1 MKLRQKT
8 LLIVNVTLAGLIGA
22 IYLVS
27 ANIFMESIRKAEE
40 NEAQQTL
47 KGVQNLLSQSQ
58 ESFSDR
64 YGDWSAWDDTYKFI
78 QDKNPDYIKTNLVP
92 KQLGLLKSNYM
103 AFVNTA
109 GDTVYSIGY
118 DEKQKVVLPIPK
130 ELSDRL
136 SKKDD
141 LLLKRPDLT
150 TKNTGIMVL
159 PTGPI
164 WITSQPILTSDTTG
178 PIKGSL
184 IVGRRISK
192 ETIEQLSRLARL
204 PLKLHTFNDL
214 DLPPEVEK
222 IRTSLSQKQN
232 IVVQALN
239 EQTLVGYLLIP
250 DIDKKP
256 GFILQVDI
264 PRTTYQQAQSNL
276 QYLIISL
283 IIAGIIFAGVVLFL
297 LERSV
302 LSRVALLISGVMRVR
317 DTNDLGL
324 RLSIPG
330 EDEMSNLTA
339 HINDMLDAIAQSDE
353 KQKQTLA
360 QLADANSKIQ
370 GLNKTLRTDNL
381 RMGEEL
387 AVTRQLQETILPKP
401 AELTNISE
409 LDIAGFMEPA
419 SDIGGDYYDV
429 IESDGCI
436 KISIGDV
443 TGHGLQSGILM
454 VMVQSAVRALSAAN
468 ITNYTLF
475 LSLLNQVIFDNVRR
489 MNSDKNLTIA
499 FLDYKAGK
507 VTLTGQ
513 HEEVIIVRADGKIE
527 RIDTIDLGFPVG
539 LEADITEF
547 IAQKEVTLF
556 AGDGIVLYTDGLTD
570 AENTAKQQYGI
581 ERLCDVLRHNWHHNS
596 RQIQQAVIDDLW
608 SHIARENLQ
617 DDVTILVIKQN

>member
-8 LLIVNVTLAGLIGA
+8 LLIVSGTLVGLIGVV
-22 IYLVS
+22 YLVS

-78 QDKNPDYIKTNLVP
+78 QDKNPEYIKTNLVP
-92 KQLGLLKSNYM
+92 KQLTLLKSNYM
-103 AFVNTA
+103 IFVNA
-109 GDTVYSIGY
+109 AKDVVYSTGY
-118 DEKQKVVLPIPK
+118 DEKQKVMLPIPK
-130 ELSDRL
+130 DLSDRI

-150 TKNTGIMVL
+150 TKYTGIMML

-164 WITSQPILTSDTTG
+164 WITSQPIITSDITG
-178 PIKGSL
+178 PVRGSL
-184 IVGRRISK
+184 IVGRKIST

-204 PLKLHTFNDL
+204 PLKLYNFNNL
-214 DLPPEVEK
+214 DLPPEIQQ
-222 IRTSLSQKQN
+222 IRTSVSPKQN
-232 IVVQALN
+232 IVVQASN
-239 EQTLVGYLLIP
+239 EQTLAGYLLIP
-250 DIDKKP
+250 DIDGKP
-256 GFILQVDI
+256 ALILQVDI
-264 PRTTYQQAQSNL
+264 PRTTYQQAHSNL

-283 IIAGIIFAGVVLFL
+283 IIAGVIFGGVVAFL

-302 LSRVALLISGVMRVR
+302 LSRMGLLISGVNRVR

-330 EDEMSNLTA
+330 HDEMSNLTT

-353 KQKQTLA
+353 QQKQTLS
-360 QLADANSKIQ
+360 QLASANSKIKL
-370 GLNKTLRTDNL
+370 LNQHLRTDNL

-401 AELTNISE
+401 AELSKISD
-409 LDIAGFMEPA
+409 LDIAGFMEAA

-429 IESDGCI
+429 IENDGCI

-454 VMVQSAVRALSAAN
+454 VMVQTAVRTLIAAN

-475 LSLLNQVIFDNVRR
+475 LSLLNRVIFENVQR

-513 HEEVIIVRADGKIE
+513 HEEVIIIRADGGIE

-539 LEADITEF
+539 LEADITNF
-547 IAQKEVTLF
+547 IAQQEVRLF
-556 AGDGIVLYTDGLTD
+556 AGDGIVLYTDGLID
-570 AENTAKQQYGI
+570 AEDSTQKQYGI
-581 ERLCDVLRHNWHHNS
+581 QRLCDVLRHNWHRNS

-608 SHIARENLQ
+608 SHIGKQTLQ
-617 DDVTILVIKQN
+617 DDVTILVVKQK

>member
-8 LLIVNVTLAGLIGA
+8 LLIVNVTLAGLIGV
-22 IYLVS
+22 IYLAS
-27 ANIFMESIRKAEE
+27 ANILMESIRKAEE

-58 ESFSDR
+58 ENFSDR

-78 QDKNPDYIKTNLVP
+78 QDKNPDFIKTNLVP
-92 KQLGLLKSNYM
+92 KQLGLLKANYM
-103 AFVNTA
+103 AFVNSA
-109 GDTVYSIGY
+109 GDLVYSIGY
-118 DEKQKVVLPIPK
+118 DEKEKVMLPMPK
-130 ELSDRL
+130 ELSDRI
-136 SKKDD
+136 SKKND

-150 TKNTGIMVL
+150 TKYTGIMIL
-159 PTGPI
+159 PTGSI
-164 WITSQPILTSDTTG
+164 WITSQPIITSDITG
-178 PIKGSL
+178 PVRGSL
-184 IVGRRISK
+184 IVGRRINN
-192 ETIEQLSRLARL
+192 ETIEQLSRLARF
-204 PLKLHTFNDL
+204 PLKLYKFNDL

-232 IVVQALN
+232 IVVQPLN
-239 EQTLVGYLLIP
+239 DEILAGYLFIP
-250 DIDKKP
+250 DIDGKP
-256 GFILQVDI
+256 GLILQVDI
-264 PRTTYQQAQSNL
+264 PRTTYQQSKSNL

-283 IIAGIIFAGVVLFL
+283 IIAGIIFAGVVIFL
-297 LERSV
+297 LERSI
-302 LSRVALLISGVMRVR
+302 LSRLTLLISGVNRVR

-339 HINDMLDAIAQSDE
+339 NINDMLDAIAQSDE
-353 KQKQTLA
+353 QQKQTLT
-360 QLADANSKIQ
+360 QLAAANSKIQ
-370 GLNKTLRTDNL
+370 VLNHHLRSDNL

-387 AVTRQLQETILPKP
+387 AVTRKLQEEILPKA
-401 AELTNISE
+401 AELTKISE

-419 SDIGGDYYDV
+419 SEIGGDYYDV
-429 IESDGCI
+429 LESDDCI

-443 TGHGLQSGILM
+443 TGHGLKSGILM
-454 VMVQSAVRALSAAN
+454 VMVQTAVRALLAAK

-475 LSLLNQVIFDNVRR
+475 LSLLNQVIFQNVQR
-489 MNSDKNLTIA
+489 MNSDRNLTIA

-513 HEEVIIVRADGKIE
+513 HEEVIIVRADGQIE

-539 LEADITEF
+539 LEADITDF

-556 AGDGIVLYTDGLTD
+556 AGDGIVLYTDGLID
-570 AENTAKQQYGI
+570 AENINKKQYGI
-581 ERLCDVLRHNWHHNS
+581 ERLCDVLRHNWHHNA

-608 SHIARENLQ
+608 SHIAKQNLQ
-617 DDVTILVIKQN
+617 DDVTILVVKQK